1 MPRGAASAHGYCGTS
16 PSVSPARLFPPGH
29 VQTFRQSPSFADSG
43 VSLPAGRWHGRRAA
57 QPPLSGRTRGA
68 TLDFPPRPGALCLL
82 GQVTP
87 GSGRRGGGAVRPAG
101 KAHWRAAL
109 RTKAPNVPGAVT
121 ARPRPA
127 AHPKPLP
134 RPGRAVDPT
143 DPRPLAAITR
153 PHRCFPR
160 ERKQTRGA
168 RALLGCSAELSRGLK
183 LWSLTGPVLS
193 DEAL

>member
-16 PSVSPARLFPPGH
+16 PSVSPAWLFPPGH

-68 TLDFPPRPGALCLL
+68 TLDFPPGALCLQ

-87 GSGRRGGGAVRPAG
+87 GNGRRGGGAVRPAG

-153 PHRCFPR
+153 PHRCFPGKGNR
-160 ERKQTRGA
+160 PEG
-168 RALLGCSAELSRGLK
+168 LGLSSAAAQ
-183 LWSLTGPVLS
+183 SLAEGSSCGV
-193 DEAL
+193 